1 MSFATGVK
9 LDRIA
14 DFREQRG
21 FDELWLLQP
30 SNFSWLTAGNSVID
44 TSSADGVAAIGA
56 REDELRL
63 VVPNNEEA
71 RILEEELPA
80 LDATDV
86 PVRTDV
92 YGWETASLRDAVAEH
107 ASGTAAADTPID
119 GLDEVDVSSLRAPLP
134 EPELERYRTTC
145 EEATE
150 AVERV
155 AADVTPETTER
166 EAAAALAAA
175 LRREGFSVPVVLVGG
190 SDRSVEY
197 RHFTPTAN
205 SLDSFAHLTVV
216 AERGGHN
223 VAVTRTV
230 TFDPP
235 TWLMDRHRA
244 ACRVAAT
251 AVAATQEVG
260 RQGGTASD
268 ILDAI
273 RDAYAAVG
281 FEDEWRKHHQGGAIG
296 FETREW
302 TATPDADVP
311 VTLPMPFAW
320 NPTVRGAKCED
331 TVLVT
336 DTQFENWTRTG
347 EWPTTR
353 YDAVGYDEQVVFHD
367 PMPLD

>member
-1 MSFATGVK
+1 MSFATSVK
-9 LDRIA
+9 LDRITE
-14 DFREQRG
+14 FREQRG
-21 FDELWLLQP
+21 FDELWFLQP

-44 TSSADGVAAIGA
+44 ASSSNGVAAIGVS
-56 REDELRL
+56 EDKIRL
-63 VVPNNEEA
+63 VVPNNEET

-80 LDATDV
+80 LDAADV
-86 PVRTDV
+86 PVRTEV
-92 YGWETASLRDAVAEH
+92 YGWETSTLRGAVAEH
-107 ASGTAAADTPID
+107 ASGTAVADTRVD
-119 GLDEVDVSSLRAPLP
+119 GLDEVDVSPLRAPLP
-134 EPELERYRTTC
+134 KPELERYRATC

-150 AVERV
+150 AVER
-155 AADVTPETTER
+155 AATDVTSETTER
-166 EAAAALAAA
+166 EAAAALSAE
-175 LRREGFSVPVVLVGG
+175 LRREGFAVPVVLVGG
-190 SDRSVEY
+190 SDRSVKY
-197 RHFTPTAN
+197 RHFTPTAK

-235 TWLMDRHRA
+235 EWLMDRHRA

-251 AVAATQEVG
+251 AVAATRDIG

-268 ILDAI
+268 VLAEIK
-273 RDAYAAVG
+273 DAYAAVG

-320 NPTVRGAKCED
+320 NPTVYGAKCED

-336 DTQFENWTRTG
+336 DTQFENVTRTG

-353 YDAVGYDEQVVFHD
+353 YDAVGYDEQVAFHD
-367 PMPLD
+367 PMSLD